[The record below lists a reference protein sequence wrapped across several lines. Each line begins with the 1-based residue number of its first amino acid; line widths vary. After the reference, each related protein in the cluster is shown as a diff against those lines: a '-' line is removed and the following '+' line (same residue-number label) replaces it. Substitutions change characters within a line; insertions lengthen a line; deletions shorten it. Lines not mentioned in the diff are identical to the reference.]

1 MTSFTCA
8 KTNQSVSLTEQ
19 IASSGEGEVWRT
31 SRPKVLAKIYHT
43 PDEER
48 AKKLDIMVK
57 HAPADPNAHKNHVSF
72 AWPQSVLK
80 DAQGKVIGFL
90 MPEIVGGEEL
100 VNVCNPSR
108 RKRLGL
114 ELDWRF
120 LHVAARNVAALVQ
133 AIHKEGYVLGDIKL
147 QNILVNSR
155 ALPSII
161 DIDSF
166 QVRDA
171 ATGKVYRCPVAS
183 EGFTPVELLGKD
195 IATVTQLE
203 EHDRFRLGVVVYHL
217 LFGNHPFQGQWT
229 GTGESLELNELIR
242 QGFWPF
248 APNSLLQPSN
258 RTIPLKVVDSG
269 VRNCFLKCF
278 NVGHKNSSV
287 RPTARDW
294 VEALEAAST
303 KIKSCHK
310 IDSHYYSSTYKHCYW
325 CERKSLLNVDIFDF
339 YKNELKPESNLE
351 LSNIFSAEGI
361 KDLVRQDGKNITVFG
376 LVYNTQYESSLGI
389 YSIFFSNHK
398 NIISGYHPFKIVI
411 FSGGLR
417 DLEKAGI
424 SLIDL
429 NQLVGKYLTI
439 KGELTLYRGSEN
451 NPEILLQKASQLEIL
466 DKSKAQILVNQ
477 LSYVSIS
484 LKASKSSSNKSIIK
498 KSVLIKN
505 KAKSLSLSAHK
516 TAQPQKTIT
525 NASNAKQI
533 ALITGV
539 VSGLFLGSIIG
550 LIVGAILYA
559 NEPSSIVFLFAF
571 VFLGA
576 VGGVI
581 WGVVCLEKI
590 NIQNRY
596 SNISLTS
603 RILSSIEGMIVGA
616 LEGASLGASQG
627 AGALAVVG
635 GLLGFFGGALIGII
649 PGVIIGAIL
658 GVVPGALFGIVN
670 GAINGA
676 IKGSLSGRN

>member
-8 KTNQSVSLTEQ
+8 KTKQLVSLTEQ

-31 SRPKVLAKIYHT
+31 SRPKVLAKIYHA

-80 DAQGKVIGFL
+80 DAQGKVVGFL

-114 ELDWRF
+114 EIDWWF

-203 EHDRFRLGVVVYHL
+203 EHDRFRLGVVMYYL

-229 GTGESLELNELIR
+229 GAGESPELNELIR

-258 RTIPLKVVDSG
+258 RTIPLKVVDPG
-269 VRNCFLKCF
+269 VLNCFLKCF
-278 NVGHKNSSV
+278 NAGHENSSV

-294 VEALEAAST
+294 VEALKIASNDLN
-303 KIKSCHK
+303 SCNKVNNH
-310 IDSHYYSSTYKHCYW
+310 HYSSAYKNCYW
-325 CERKSLLNVDIFDF
+325 CERKNLLNVDIFNLN
-339 YKNELKPESNLE
+339 KNELKPNLDPG
-351 LSNIFSAEGI
+351 LTNIFSAEDI
-361 KDLVRQDGKNITVFG
+361 ENLVKQDGKNIAVFG
-376 LVYNTQYESSLGI
+376 LVHNTHHEISLGI

-398 NIISGYHPFKIVI
+398 NIVSGYHPFKVII
-411 FSGGLR
+411 FSDGLR
-417 DLEKAGI
+417 DLENTGI
-424 SLIDL
+424 NVSSL
-429 NQLVGKYLTI
+429 NQLTGKYLII
-439 KGELTLYRGSEN
+439 KGELTLYKIGR
-451 NPEILLQKASQLEIL
+451 
-466 DKSKAQILVNQ
+466 
-477 LSYVSIS
+477 
-484 LKASKSSSNKSIIK
+484 
-498 KSVLIKN
+498 
-505 KAKSLSLSAHK
+505 AH
-516 TAQPQKTIT
+516 
-525 NASNAKQI
+525 
-533 ALITGV
+533 V
-539 VSGLFLGSIIG
+539 
-550 LIVGAILYA
+550 
-559 NEPSSIVFLFAF
+559 
-571 VFLGA
+571 
-576 VGGVI
+576 
-581 WGVVCLEKI
+581 
-590 NIQNRY
+590 
-596 SNISLTS
+596 
-603 RILSSIEGMIVGA
+603 
-616 LEGASLGASQG
+616 
-627 AGALAVVG
+627 
-635 GLLGFFGGALIGII
+635 
-649 PGVIIGAIL
+649 
-658 GVVPGALFGIVN
+658 
-670 GAINGA
+670 
-676 IKGSLSGRN
+676 